1 MEKFDFNYQ
10 ISDWKQR
17 KELVEKYIADNKIL
31 EQIEELT
38 IENTVPDLFDKKTGE
53 PIRYHQLRDSR
64 LTELNRLLIRLY
76 DYILYAYD
84 KQLVKPKQETKEQ
97 KQALI
102 NNQQG
107 IKSFIDKR
115 KRGKHKEEPK
125 WAIIDENIIQHNKDK
140 LNRFDKDTGIIIYK
154 QIIAY
159 QDLKYDI
166 ASMNRRELDKKKLIR
181 LNLITDLCQDVK
193 ICEECCD
200 SVNKVYIDE
209 GIRSNHDRLSG
220 IDIVYNNKTIKTILS
235 NWYDIVNEAQKNP
248 SHYIHAIYMDF
259 IVASKKV
266 KLTHRQKEVLYMII
280 NHEDTTGYN
289 RDIDYIC
296 EKFKK
301 VLKS

>member
-10 ISDWKQR
+10 ISDWQQR
-17 KELVEKYIADNKIL
+17 KELVDKYITDNKIL

-64 LTELNRLLIRLY
+64 LTELNRLVIRLY

-102 NNQQG
+102 NDKQG

-115 KRGKHKEEPK
+115 KRGKHKEPN

-140 LNRFDKDTGIIIYK
+140 LNRFDMNTGIIIYK

-159 QDLKYDI
+159 QDLKYEV

-181 LNLITDLCQDVK
+181 LNLITDLCQDIK

-200 SVNKVYIDE
+200 SVNRVYITED
-209 GIRSNHDRLSG
+209 IRSNHDRLSDV
-220 IDIVYNNKTIKTILS
+220 DIVYDNKTIKTVLS
-235 NWYDIVNEAQKNP
+235 NWYDIVSEAQKNP
-248 SHYIHAIYMDF
+248 SHYIHTIYMDF
-259 IVASKKV
+259 TIASKKV
-266 KLTHRQKEVLYMII
+266 KLTSRQKEVLYMMI
-280 NHEDTTGYN
+280 NHENTREYT
-289 RDIDYIC
+289 RDIKCIC

-301 VLKS
+301 ILKS

>member
-10 ISDWKQR
+10 INDWQQR
-17 KELVEKYIADNKIL
+17 KELVDKYIVDNKIL

-64 LTELNRLLIRLY
+64 LTELNRLVIRLY

-102 NNQQG
+102 NDKQG

-115 KRGKHKEEPK
+115 KRGKYKEPN
-125 WAIIDENIIQHNKDK
+125 WAIIDEDIIQHNKDK
-140 LNRFDKDTGIIIYK
+140 LNRFDMDTGIIIYK

-159 QDLKYDI
+159 QDLKYEV
-166 ASMNRRELDKKKLIR
+166 ANMNRHELEKKKLIR
-181 LNLITDLCQDVK
+181 LNLITDLCQDIK

-200 SVNKVYIDE
+200 SVNKVYVAE
-209 GIRSNHDRLSG
+209 GIRSNHDKLSDV
-220 IDIVYNNKTIKTILS
+220 DIVYDKKFIRSVLNNWNDIKYS
-235 NWYDIVNEAQKNP
+235 SQKNP

-259 IVASKKV
+259 EKALGGITLTQKQEYVLRNVLDGISITEDESSTFNHIVEKIKKI
-266 KLTHRQKEVLYMII
+266 L
-280 NHEDTTGYN
+280 N
-289 RDIDYIC
+289 
-296 EKFKK
+296 
-301 VLKS
+301 

>member
-31 EQIEELT
+31 EQIEELI

-64 LTELNRLLIRLY
+64 LTELNRLVIRLY

-159 QDLKYDI
+159 QDLKYEV

-200 SVNKVYIDE
+200 SVNKVYITE
-209 GIRSNHDRLSG
+209 GIRSNHDTLSDINIKYNRKIIRTVLNNW
-220 IDIVYNNKTIKTILS
+220 IDIC
-235 NWYDIVNEAQKNP
+235 NEANKNP
-248 SHYIHAIYMDF
+248 THIIHDIKMDF
-259 IVASKKV
+259 EKALSEITLTSKQEYVLRNVLDGIVLDDNEKGHFNFIIEKILKK
-266 KLTHRQKEVLYMII
+266 LE
-280 NHEDTTGYN
+280 
-289 RDIDYIC
+289 
-296 EKFKK
+296 
-301 VLKS
+301 